1 MWNIPNTLTIIR
13 LAGTPVLLV
22 LALLQ
27 QPVAVLLLGYLLVGT
42 DWLDGILARALH
54 QQTPLGAKLD
64 TIADVILGLSLLF
77 CVAWLNWEFLT
88 RYWPMATAVLAS
100 YGLSAAFSWAKFGIW
115 PSYHNYLAKLGM
127 FLGSIAGMLIL
138 AGTAGW
144 NVPYTVAIF
153 FAACAV
159 ITLANLEAILITLR
173 LRHPRSNVGSIFSL
187 WQLPLH

>member
-1 MWNIPNTLTIIR
+1 MWNIPNTLTITR

-27 QPVAVLLLGYLLVGT
+27 QPVAVLLLGCLLVGT

-64 TIADVILGLSLLF
+64 TVADVILGLSLLF

-88 RYWPMATAVLAS
+88 RHWPMASAVLAS
-100 YGLSAAFSWAKFGIW
+100 YGLSAAISLAKFGIW

-127 FLGSIAGMLIL
+127 FLGSISGMLIL
-138 AGTAGW
+138 ANTAGW
-144 NVPYTVAIF
+144 QVPFTTALFFVA
-153 FAACAV
+153 CGT
-159 ITLANLEAILITLR
+159 ITLANLEAILITFR
-173 LRHPRSNVGSIFSL
+173 LRHPRSNVGTIFSL
-187 WQLPLH
+187 WQRSLH

>member
-1 MWNIPNTLTIIR
+1 MWNIPNTLTVIR

-27 QPVAVLLLGYLLVGT
+27 QPVAVLLLGCLLVGT

-64 TIADVILGLSLLF
+64 TIADVLLGVSLLF
-77 CVAWLNWEFLT
+77 CVAWLNWEFLST
-88 RYWPMATAVLAS
+88 YWPWAAGVLGS
-100 YGLSAAFSWAKFGIW
+100 YGLSSLFSLAKFRIW

-127 FLGSIAGMLIL
+127 FLGSVAGMLVL

-144 NVPYTVAIF
+144 EIPFTTAIF
-153 FAACAV
+153 IAACGI

-173 LRHPRSNVGSIFSL
+173 LRHPRSNVGTIFSL
-187 WQLPLH
+187 WQRSLH

>member
-1 MWNIPNTLTIIR
+1 
-13 LAGTPVLLV
+13 
-22 LALLQ
+22 
-27 QPVAVLLLGYLLVGT
+27 
-42 DWLDGILARALH
+42 
-54 QQTPLGAKLD
+54 
-64 TIADVILGLSLLF
+64 
-77 CVAWLNWEFLT
+77 
-88 RYWPMATAVLAS
+88 
-100 YGLSAAFSWAKFGIW
+100 
-115 PSYHNYLAKLGM
+115 M